1 MSKYLKSLLRET
13 LPENE
18 LDMLYSSYDII
29 GDIAIIKIPDS
40 LAHKKF
46 VIGKTMLKHI
56 KNLKTILMQRNS
68 VSGEYRLREVE
79 LIGGEEKYITT
90 YKEFGCK
97 FLVNVAT
104 SYFSPRLSTER
115 LRIANTT
122 NKNDL
127 VLNMFAGVGT
137 FSIVMAKN
145 KPLKVFNID
154 SNLDAY
160 ILSTINSNLNGLKDH
175 IVSLHGDARKI
186 LQSLEFKNKFDRII
200 LPLPE
205 KAHEFLD
212 IAIPCLKPLGG
223 FLHFFSHIKSETKKN
238 AVSESEKNIKRLFS
252 KKDYNYQINHTQVVR
267 DVAPRIYQTVTD
279 LFIIR
284 Q

>member
-1 MSKYLKSLLRET
+1 MSKYLKSLLRGI
-13 LPENE
+13 LPQNE
-18 LDMLYSSYDII
+18 LEMLYSSYDII
-29 GDIAIIKIPDS
+29 GDIAIIKIPE
-40 LAHKKF
+40 LVVHNKY
-46 VIGKTMLKHI
+46 VIGKTMLKNI
-56 KNLKTILMQRNS
+56 KNLKTVLMQRNS

-79 LIGGEEKYITT
+79 HIAGEEKYITV

-115 LRIANTT
+115 LRIANIVD
-122 NKNDL
+122 KNDI

-137 FSIVMAKN
+137 FSIVMAK
-145 KPLKVFNID
+145 KKSSKIFNVD
-154 SNLDAY
+154 SNLDAH
-160 ILSTINSNLNGLKDH
+160 ILSNLNTNLNGLKDR

-186 LQSLEFKNKFDRII
+186 LQSQEYKNKFDRIL

-212 IAIPCLKPLGG
+212 IAVPCLKPSGG

-238 AVSESEKNIKRLFS
+238 VVSESEKNIKRLFS
-252 KKDYNYQINHTQVVR
+252 KDDYDYQITHTQVVR

-279 LFIIR
+279 LFIMR
-284 Q
+284 E